1 MFQNKAILK
10 NIALIYQAGK
20 VRLGF
25 LIMACTLAGIAVSP
39 TSSLSALEIF
49 ALAVYVL
56 VASSTSGAFNQWYE
70 RDIDAVMD
78 RTKDRPFV
86 TKELEPT
93 NTWNIWLAIISTLAL
108 YATYQVSNLEATL
121 YLSAGIFTYGIVY
134 TVWLKR
140 RTWMNIV
147 IGGLSGSFAILVG
160 SAATGN
166 TFAPAPLILSI
177 VLFLWTPPHFW
188 ALAISFKD
196 EYAKADIPMLPVVYG
211 DKVTSQAIFWHTLV
225 LVILSWALIFYGMSW
240 IYLFFAVLGG
250 AYFLYCSVLLLK
262 EQTRALARKTFFSS
276 IIHLGLLLLGAMFD
290 AMIFA

>member
-225 LVILSWALIFYGMSW
+225 LVILSWSLFFYGMSW

>member
-1 MFQNKAILK
+1 MFQSKAIVK

-39 TSSLSALEIF
+39 ASSLSALEIF

-93 NTWNIWLAIISTLAL
+93 NTWNLWLAIISTLAL

-121 YLSAGIFTYGIVY
+121 YLFAGIFTYGIVY

-166 TFAPAPLILSI
+166 ALSTAPLILSV

-196 EYAKADIPMLPVVYG
+196 EYSKAGIPMLPVVYG
-211 DKVTSQAIFWHTLV
+211 DRVTSQAIFWHTLV
-225 LVILSWALIFYGMSW
+225 LVVLSWSLFFYGMSW
-240 IYLFFAVLGG
+240 IYLTFAVLGG
-250 AYFLYCSVLLLK
+250 GYFLYCSFLLLK
-262 EQTRALARKTFFSS
+262 EQTKALARKTFFSS

>member
-1 MFQNKAILK
+1 MFKHKALLK
-10 NIALIYQAGK
+10 NIALIYEAGK

-39 TSSLSALEIF
+39 TSPLTAMEIF
-49 ALAVYVL
+49 ALAAYVL

-70 RDIDAVMD
+70 RDIDAIMD

-86 TKELEPT
+86 TKELEPK
-93 NTWNIWLAIISTLAL
+93 NAWNLWLTIISTLAL
-108 YATYQVSNLEATL
+108 YATYQVSNFEATL
-121 YLSAGIFTYGIVY
+121 YLFAGIFTYGIVY

-147 IGGLSGSFAILVG
+147 IGGLAGSFAVLVG

-166 TFAPAPLILSI
+166 TFSPAPLILSV

-211 DKVTSQAIFWHTLV
+211 DKVTSQAIFWHTLA
-225 LVILSWALIFYGMSW
+225 LVILSLSLFFYGMSW
-240 IYLFFAVLGG
+240 IYLFFAALGG
-250 AYFLYCSVLLLK
+250 GYFLYCSILLMK
-262 EQTRALARKTFFSS
+262 EQSKALARKTFFSS

>member
-93 NTWNIWLAIISTLAL
+93 NTWNFWLVIISTLAL
-108 YATYQVSNLEATL
+108 YATYQVSNLEAML
-121 YLSAGIFTYGIVY
+121 YLFAGIFTYGIVY

-166 TFAPAPLILSI
+166 TLSPAPLILSV

-211 DKVTSQAIFWHTLV
+211 DRVTSQAIFWHTLV
-225 LVILSWALIFYGMSW
+225 LVVLSLSLFFYGMSW
-240 IYLFFAVLGG
+240 IYLLFAVLGG
-250 AYFLYCSVLLLK
+250 GYFLYCSILLLK
-262 EQTRALARKTFFSS
+262 EQSKAFARKTFFSS

>member
-225 LVILSWALIFYGMSW
+225 LVILSWALFFYGMSW

>member
-93 NTWNIWLAIISTLAL
+93 NTWNFWLVIISTLAL
-108 YATYQVSNLEATL
+108 YATYQVSNLEAML
-121 YLSAGIFTYGIVY
+121 YLFAGIFTYGIVY

-166 TFAPAPLILSI
+166 TLSPAPLILSV
-177 VLFLWTPPHFW
+177 VLFLWTPPLFW

-211 DKVTSQAIFWHTLV
+211 DRVTSQAIFWHTLV
-225 LVILSWALIFYGMSW
+225 LVVLSLSLFFYGMSW
-240 IYLFFAVLGG
+240 IYLLFAVLGG
-250 AYFLYCSVLLLK
+250 GYFLYCSILLLK
-262 EQTRALARKTFFSS
+262 EQSKALARKTFFSS

>member
-93 NTWNIWLAIISTLAL
+93 NTWNIWLVIISTLAL

-225 LVILSWALIFYGMSW
+225 LVILSWALFFYGMSW

-250 AYFLYCSVLLLK
+250 GYFLYCSVLLLK

>member
-1 MFQNKAILK
+1 MFQNKALSK

-39 TSSLSALEIF
+39 SSSLSALEIF
-49 ALAVYVL
+49 ALAAYVL

-70 RDIDAVMD
+70 RDIDSIMD
-78 RTKDRPFV
+78 RTKERPFV
-86 TKELEPT
+86 TKELTPT
-93 NTWNIWLAIISTLAL
+93 KTWNVWLVIISLLSL
-108 YATYQVSNLEATL
+108 YATYQVSNFEAAF
-121 YLSAGIFTYGIVY
+121 YLFAGIFTYGIVY

-140 RTWMNIV
+140 STWMNIV
-147 IGGLSGSFAILVG
+147 IGGLAGSFAVLVG
-160 SAATGN
+160 SAAAGN
-166 TFAPAPLILSI
+166 AFSEAPLILSA
-177 VLFLWTPPHFW
+177 VLFFWTPPHFW

-211 DKVTSQAIFWHTLV
+211 DRVTSQAIFWHTLI
-225 LVILSWALIFYGMSW
+225 LVVLSWSLFFYGMSW
-240 IYLFFAVLGG
+240 IYLFFAVIGG
-250 AYFLYCSVLLLK
+250 GYFLYCSILLLK
-262 EQTRALARKTFFSS
+262 EQSKALARKTFFSS